1 MKWQKV
7 DKKGFEISSNQSI
20 MNSDLLV
27 LMKRRV
33 WFYSRS
39 WCWLGCFA
47 IRNLSTDGIRFSLS
61 MEISKNEQK
70 YNRTFSYL
78 QLLYLN
84 RKIGDSVPVLI
95 VILILFAMPI
105 RLNFWCFRSNKD
117 ERPKANQAML
127 TWEFIHDKLPWGLV
141 LLLGN
146 SQIIL

>member
-27 LMKRRV
+27 LMKRRF